1 MSKLLSLVLFFCFAS
16 FAMAQTTQYKLK
28 KYNLDKFVASPLD
41 DLLDTLSVN
50 YKLKIVFER
59 DSLHQFDVVDHFFNE
74 PIYKVLDLEC
84 NKFNL
89 HC

>member
-50 YKLKIVFER
+50 
-59 DSLHQFDVVDHFFNE
+59 
-74 PIYKVLDLEC
+74 
-84 NKFNL
+84 
-89 HC
+89 